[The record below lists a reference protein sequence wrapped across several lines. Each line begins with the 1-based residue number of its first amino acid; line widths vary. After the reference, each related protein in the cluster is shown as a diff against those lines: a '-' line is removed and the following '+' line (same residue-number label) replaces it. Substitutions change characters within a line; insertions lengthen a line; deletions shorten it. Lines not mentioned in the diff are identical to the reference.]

1 MASHEHQPNGHN
13 PEQQRKLEAIRDASD
28 KLKNVHEKEL
38 TKAEKDHGDAQQV
51 EQLRQT
57 AEKHAP
63 LSQELSRTEKENTH
77 QQHPVYVNKQLKET
91 AYSRTLTRVQKRLS
105 APSRVFSKVVHS
117 KALDKPSEVV
127 GNTVARPS
135 SMLGGALL
143 AFVGTSI
150 LLWVTRRYGYE
161 YNYLA
166 VILLFIGGMAAG
178 LLAEAAI
185 KSFKRSRT

>member
-1 MASHEHQPNGHN
+1 MASHEQQPAGIN
-13 PEQQRKLEAIRDASD
+13 PEQQRKLEAIRDAAD
-28 KLKNVHEKEL
+28 KLNNAHEKEL
-38 TKAEKDHGDAQQV
+38 TKAEKDHGGAQQV

-63 LSQELSRTEKENTH
+63 LSQELSHTEKENSHTT
-77 QQHPVYVNKQLKET
+77 HPVYVNKHLKET

-105 APSRVFSKVVHS
+105 APNRVFSKVVHS
-117 KALDKPSEVV
+117 KALDKPSEVI

-135 SMLGGALL
+135 SMLGGAII
-143 AFVGTSI
+143 AFLGTSI

-166 VILLFIGGMAAG
+166 VILLFAGGMVIGLLVEAG
-178 LLAEAAI
+178 LRAR
-185 KSFKRSRT
+185 KSSR